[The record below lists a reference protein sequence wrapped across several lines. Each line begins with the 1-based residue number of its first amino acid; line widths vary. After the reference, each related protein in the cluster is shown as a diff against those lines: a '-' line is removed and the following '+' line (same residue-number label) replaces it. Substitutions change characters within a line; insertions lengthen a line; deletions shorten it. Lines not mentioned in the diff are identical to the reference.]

1 MVVLND
7 DARGLNPAAYGGPS
21 WQLDVFQ
28 LLDKVQ
34 AQRLLDLQGSQ
45 QYGVDFRGLSA
56 EGKPA
61 GYRYPFSLNLLLH

>member
-1 MVVLND
+1 
-7 DARGLNPAAYGGPS
+7 
-21 WQLDVFQ
+21 VFQ

-34 AQRLLDLQGSQ
+34 AQRLLELQGTQ

-61 GYRYPFSLNLLLH
+61 GYPYPFSLNLLLH